1 MELTTS
7 KKIKSYLERVYGECI
22 HSPDSLA
29 LAANQACIDFSHD
42 KAFDLFKLLT
52 ENQPI
57 PTLHTHSYSFH
68 TATGRQIIESM
79 RNYYFEAE

>member
-7 KKIKSYLERVYGECI
+7 KKIKSYLERVYGKCR
-22 HSPDSLA
+22 HCPDSLA
-29 LAANQACIDFSHD
+29 FAANQACIDFSHD

-68 TATGRQIIESM
+68 TATGRQIIQSM